1 MIKDLEIQ
9 KRMSKS
15 ESATIGVN
23 PTKSSIEGEA
33 LISDNP
39 NNSNDI
45 NKNKNRKPTIS
56 ANPNNK
62 QKHGK
67 GFTSDNPK
75 HTSKVNVNNRE
86 VDDDEY

>member
-1 MIKDLEIQ
+1 MEIQ

-15 ESATIGVN
+15 ESATISVN